1 MDLHE
6 ALAKLTR
13 HSLFKEWQSANKNAF
28 LAHAFVMLDEA
39 NKDTWQIGFY
49 TKETER
55 MVTFVVSSTVTHT
68 PEQEVLK
75 SDGEI
80 EKLDAAAV
88 KLSVE
93 DALLAAKKCYAE
105 NYGKE
110 ITFKQF
116 FIIQT
121 IDHAPT
127 FNITYLTQSF
137 KTVNIKINARDGKIL
152 KHSVQAL
159 AEFG

>member
-13 HSLFKEWQSANKNAF
+13 HSVFKDWQKTNKDAF

-39 NKDTWQIGFY
+39 NKDVWQIGFY

-55 MVTFVVSSTVTHT
+55 MVTFMVAETITHT

-75 SDGEI
+75 TDGEI
-80 EKLDAAAV
+80 EKLDVA
-88 KLSVE
+88 KIKISVE
-93 DALLAAKKCYAE
+93 EALSTAKKCVTE

-110 ITFKQF
+110 NTFKQF

-121 IDHAPT
+121 IEHAPI

-137 KTVNIKINARDGKIL
+137 KTINIKIDAHDGKIL
-152 KHSVQAL
+152 KQNIQAL